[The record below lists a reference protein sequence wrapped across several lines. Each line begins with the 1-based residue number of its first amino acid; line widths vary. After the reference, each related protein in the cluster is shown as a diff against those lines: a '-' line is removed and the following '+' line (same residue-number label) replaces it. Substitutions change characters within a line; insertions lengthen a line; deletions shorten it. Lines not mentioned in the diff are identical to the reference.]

1 MTKTNSKKNIVTKLM
16 IIFQLILT
24 IALIILGIITIFK
37 PTLLRTFEIVLG
49 ITLIDI
55 GFNNQMIFKRKNL
68 TVLYYIIGIGSLII
82 GIFQILGG

>member
-16 IIFQLILT
+16 IIIQLILT
-24 IALIILGIITIFK
+24 IALIVLGIITIFK

>member
-16 IIFQLILT
+16 IIIQLILT

-37 PTLLRTFEIVLG
+37 PTMLRTFEIVLG

-55 GFNNQMIFKRKNL
+55 GLNNQLIFKRKNL
-68 TVLYYIIGIGSLII
+68 TALYYFIGLGSLII

>member
-16 IIFQLILT
+16 IIIQLILT

-55 GFNNQMIFKRKNL
+55 GFNNQLIFKRKNL
-68 TVLYYIIGIGSLII
+68 TILYYIIGIGSLII

>member
-16 IIFQLILT
+16 IIIQLILT

>member
-16 IIFQLILT
+16 IIIQLILT

-68 TVLYYIIGIGSLII
+68 TILYYIIGIGSLII

>member
-16 IIFQLILT
+16 IIIQLILT

-55 GFNNQMIFKRKNL
+55 GLNNQLIFKRKNL
-68 TVLYYIIGIGSLII
+68 TALYYLIGLGSLII

>member
-1 MTKTNSKKNIVTKLM
+1 MTKTNSPKNIVNKLM
-16 IIFQLILT
+16 IIIQLILT

-55 GFNNQMIFKRKNL
+55 GLNNQLIFKRKNL
-68 TVLYYIIGIGSLII
+68 TALYYLIGLGSLII

>member
-1 MTKTNSKKNIVTKLM
+1 MIKTNSKKNIITKLM
-16 IIFQLILT
+16 IIIQLILT
-24 IALIILGIITIFK
+24 IALIVLGIITIFK
-37 PTLLRTFEIVLG
+37 PTMLRTFEFVLG

-55 GFNNQMIFKRKNL
+55 GFNNQLIFKRKNL